1 MFKALGL
8 KTPSL
13 TIPLKFR
20 PEEHQ
25 RVIEALTVEFP
36 RLSVEKLLMKL
47 KRMKPAIRS
56 DEFNCT
62 WPATPQ
68 LSNK

>member
-1 MFKALGL
+1 MFRALGS

-13 TIPLKFR
+13 TVPLKFR
-20 PEEHQ
+20 REEHQ

-36 RLSVEKLLMKL
+36 RLSIEKLLMKL
-47 KRMKPAIRS
+47 KRMKSGVPS

-62 WPATPQ
+62 WPAKRQ
-68 LSNK
+68 L